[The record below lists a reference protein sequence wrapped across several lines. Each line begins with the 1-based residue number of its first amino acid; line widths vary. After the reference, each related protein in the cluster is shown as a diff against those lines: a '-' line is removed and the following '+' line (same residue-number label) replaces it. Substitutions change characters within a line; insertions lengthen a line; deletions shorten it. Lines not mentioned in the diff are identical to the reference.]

1 MLVLTFRTPMQNKPI
16 YEALAEA
23 FAAEGVDTHFTLMGD
38 GNMHWAAAM
47 KNLDGMAT
55 FAVRHE
61 HCACAMAMGYHLATG
76 KVGVASVTCGPG
88 FTQIATALTVASR
101 GRIPLVVFAG
111 EAPINARWYNQAF
124 DQPPLAAAT
133 GAHYISAHSPQR
145 MYQYVREAFYVAR
158 HERKPVVL
166 GVPYDLQKQPLP
178 NLGDYQP
185 SSTVLPHVAPM
196 PPSPHQVDELVDK
209 LTRAQCPIVLAGR
222 GVMRSGAQKEVEE
235 LAERSG
241 ALLATTLL
249 ARGMFDHNPFSLGIA
264 GGFARDIAVE
274 VGALADLV
282 VAIGTSLNYYTVDGG
297 NMFPKAEVA
306 QIDVE
311 PLGLRNG
318 LKAAD
323 LYLRA
328 DAKLAVVEVLKK
340 LRAGG
345 AARIRS
351 DELARRIREEPADGA
366 EFAVEPGLLDPRRAI
381 EALDRVIPK
390 DYDSVSGSGHQSY
403 FHSVMRGRA
412 PENYHAI
419 REFGAIGNGI
429 SLAIGVVAAK
439 RNGKV
444 VLFDGDGSFL
454 MHVQE
459 LETVKRHGLKL
470 LFCILNDGAYGSEIH
485 KLRADGVDASGAIF
499 GRTDL
504 AAIAKGFGL
513 RGANV
518 TDVAQF
524 QPLFDAYAAQDTAEV
539 WNIHVS
545 DRVVSPST
553 RRGVGRGH
561 GKM

>member
-1 MLVLTFRTPMQNKPI
+1 MQNKPI

-55 FAVRHE
+55 LAVRHE
-61 HCACAMAMGYHLATG
+61 HCACAMAMGYHLASG

-166 GVPYDLQKQPLP
+166 AVPYDLQKQPLP

-185 SSTVLPHVAPM
+185 SSTVLPRVEPM
-196 PPSPHQVDELVDK
+196 PPSPRQVDELADK
-209 LTRAQCPIVLAGR
+209 LTRARCPIILAGR

-249 ARGMFDHNPFSLGIA
+249 ARGMFDHNPFSVGIA

-274 VGALADLV
+274 VGARADLV

-403 FHSVMRGRA
+403 FHSVMRGRK

-429 SLAIGVVAAK
+429 SLAIGVAAGK

-485 KLRADGVDASGAIF
+485 KLRADGVDATGAIF

-513 RGANV
+513 RGTNV
-518 TDVAQF
+518 ADVAQF
-524 QPLFDAYAAQDTAEV
+524 KPLFDAYAAQDTAEV

-545 DRVVSPST
+545 DQVVSPST